1 MKLKKFVIIGAIS
14 AMMTMGLTACGSKA
28 DNNSAADNTNAAE
41 TENSTDEAS
50 DTDATT
56 GELKPIRIGCGD
68 ATSSILNDLATVAQL
83 EGYFEEE
90 LNKVGFT
97 LETYGFQGQGPE
109 INAALMS
116 GSLDVG
122 NYAEFPAYTSKSSGA
137 NTTVVA
143 ITDAKY
149 AYGVLAV
156 SDDIKTVS
164 DLEGKR
170 VVVQQGTAIQ
180 YVWEQIVADSGI
192 DDSNIEIINSNV
204 VDGASLLQT
213 GDADA
218 IISAASAL
226 ENYVNNGLGH
236 LLEGVPDSVSSTTLL
251 VFDNDFLA
259 KYPEAAVAVN
269 KALIRAYEAV
279 SENPQILYD
288 DIGTRYGENGAAII
302 EDTYTRD
309 GSLDYL
315 NPDFD
320 EDFISD
326 VTKAYNWALDN
337 SLLTEEIDLDSFFDD
352 SYYKQAL
359 EELGE

>member
-1 MKLKKFVIIGAIS
+1 
-14 AMMTMGLTACGSKA
+14 
-28 DNNSAADNTNAAE
+28 
-41 TENSTDEAS
+41 
-50 DTDATT
+50 
-56 GELKPIRIGCGD
+56 
-68 ATSSILNDLATVAQL
+68 
-83 EGYFEEE
+83 
-90 LNKVGFT
+90 
-97 LETYGFQGQGPE
+97 
-109 INAALMS
+109 
-116 GSLDVG
+116 
-122 NYAEFPAYTSKSSGA
+122 
-137 NTTVVA
+137 
-143 ITDAKY
+143 
-149 AYGVLAV
+149 
-156 SDDIKTVS
+156 
-164 DLEGKR
+164 
-170 VVVQQGTAIQ
+170 
-180 YVWEQIVADSGI
+180 
-192 DDSNIEIINSNV
+192 
-204 VDGASLLQT
+204 
-213 GDADA
+213 
-218 IISAASAL
+218 L